1 MSRKHPYPMTLP
13 KYDVMSTYETTQ
25 RGGRAVIDPEIEFP
39 MITSEEHRY
48 RRPPDMQNNPRK
60 RRARKSEHGDL
71 LLILIVA
78 AFTVPIFR
86 SGLKSQLS
94 FFSFVKNHTIFG
106 APGPEYI
113 PANLYIPKEDYGT
126 IFSSQK

>member
-48 RRPPDMQNNPRK
+48 PRK